1 MLRLTRGRPPVDT
14 HELHGAAAA
23 EPHSVGQHREQMH
36 WLPRWRRRRSRQC
49 TECGATLIPCF
60 VESCSGVDGSSSVT
74 LTRVPVLG
82 CQRSDHPRRWAHPE
96 FGMLFI
102 DQIYNEGSFPVA
114 RRGIRGLSCRR
125 CDASLS
131 PITLTPGQIH
141 GVATVADLQ
150 PFEVSICAGVLT
162 CATCK
167 LEQADSRRS
176 SEAELS
182 EAFANAFRD
191 GGLNP

>member
-1 MLRLTRGRPPVDT
+1 MSSL
-14 HELHGAAAA
+14 
-23 EPHSVGQHREQMH
+23 
-36 WLPRWRRRRSRQC
+36 
-49 TECGATLIPCF
+49 
-60 VESCSGVDGSSSVT
+60 VESCSGVDGSCSVT
-74 LTRVPVLG
+74 LTRVPVLA
-82 CQRSDHPRRWAHPE
+82 CQQKGHPRRWSHPE

-114 RRGIRGLSCRR
+114 RSGVRGLSCRR
-125 CDASLS
+125 CNAPLS
-131 PITLTPGQIH
+131 PTTLTAGQVH
-141 GVATVADLQ
+141 GAVSVADLQ
-150 PFEVSICAGVLT
+150 PFEVSVRAGVLT

-176 SEAELS
+176 AEAELS